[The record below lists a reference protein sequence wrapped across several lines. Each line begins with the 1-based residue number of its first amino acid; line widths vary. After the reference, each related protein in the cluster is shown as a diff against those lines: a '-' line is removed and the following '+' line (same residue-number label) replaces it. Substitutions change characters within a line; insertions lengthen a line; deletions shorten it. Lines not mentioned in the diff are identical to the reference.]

1 MTHLYV
7 IRHAQ
12 PDGRKP
18 EIIGL
23 SPPDSGLSPVGVSQA
38 QRLRDRLATTHDLHV
53 DVLVSSPMRRATET
67 AEILAPALG
76 VAVLIDDQVQGLRLG
91 ACEGLTWDEIGER
104 FGHPEGENDPFRRF
118 APDADSPASFAVRTC
133 EGLDR
138 LTRQY
143 EGKTIII
150 VAHSEVVE
158 MTFRY
163 FLGLPLFQ
171 QHLPVNFGSHA
182 PTAITH
188 WRKGSKQWTLV
199 QFNDHLHLPD

>member
-1 MTHLYV
+1 MTCLYV

-18 EIIGL
+18 DIIGL
-23 SPPDSGLSPVGVSQA
+23 SPPNSGLSPVGIGQA
-38 QRLRDRLATTHDLHV
+38 QQLRDRLAAMNELCA
-53 DVLVSSPMRRATET
+53 DVLISSPFRRAKET
-67 AEILAPALG
+67 AEIIAPSLDLP
-76 VAVLIDDQVQGLRLG
+76 VLIDDGVQGLHLG

-104 FGHPEGENDPFRRF
+104 FGHTDMEHEPFRRF
-118 APDADSPASFAVRTC
+118 APDADSLASFAMRTY

-143 EGKTIII
+143 EGKTIVI
-150 VAHSEVVE
+150 VCHSEIIE

-163 FLGLPLFQ
+163 FLSLPLFHHQ
-171 QHLPVNFGSHA
+171 LPVKFGSA

-188 WRKGSKQWTLV
+188 WRKESKQWTLV
-199 QFNDHLHLPD
+199 QFNDHMHLC